1 MEEQEDA
8 EDDEQLPVLS
18 HARPDFRHPSS
29 RSSAATCSLIM
40 LRARRTS
47 SIGIPQVSG
56 ISQRSTRAPGQN
68 GQVSPQP
75 IETK

>member
-1 MEEQEDA
+1 MEEQ
-8 EDDEQLPVLS
+8 EDDEQLPSLF
-18 HARPDFRHPSS
+18 HARSGFRHPRS
-29 RSSAATCSLIM
+29 RSSAATFSLIM

-56 ISQRSTRAPGQN
+56 ISQRSTLAPGQN
-68 GQVSPQP
+68 GQASPQP